1 MTLSMLRAA
10 YDFLNTKTLCVLD
23 AVEKSLLSLPKMFI
37 AVFAAVFIFIIL
49 TRLNYE
55 DGIISFIVYGSVLSV
70 WCAGVILYFGF
81 YTMALLF
88 RGSDVFKTFKY
99 TFLMLKDEWAGAFL
113 KTLSGFFIFCA
124 LYAAATILSIVAL
137 YFCFPSSIGEAFE
150 TARAIGPFVLFAGIK
165 LLLPAVLF
173 LAANAVFAVLAAAFL
188 NSYMTVLF
196 LNTELSQ
203 EANPAEDKIEL
214 APERAE
220 AEGGSHEFT
229 EFFNNVKA
237 VDITERLP
245 TDTNMPAIAPAGRAG
260 VLREFKREEVK
271 EESFLED
278 LSEAERKEDDILE
291 VLSELKKSSSKPK
304 KRDKNLPSSI
314 ISE

>member
-1 MTLSMLRAA
+1 
-10 YDFLNTKTLCVLD
+10 
-23 AVEKSLLSLPKMFI
+23 MFI
-37 AVFAAVFIFIIL
+37 AVFATIFIFIVL
-49 TRLNYE
+49 TRLDYK

-70 WCAGVILYFGF
+70 WCAGAILYFGF

-88 RGSDVFKTFKY
+88 RGSDIFKTFKY
-99 TFLMLKDEWAGAFL
+99 TFLMLKDKWAGAFF
-113 KTLSGFFIFCA
+113 KTLAGFLIFCA
-124 LYAAATILSIVAL
+124 LYVAAAIISIIAL
-137 YFCFPSSIGEAFE
+137 YFCFPSSIGEFFE

-165 LLLPAVLF
+165 FILPAVLF
-173 LAANAVFAVLAAAFL
+173 LAANAIFAVLATAFL

-220 AEGGSHEFT
+220 GGAHEFT

-245 TDTNMPAIAPAGRAG
+245 ADTTMPAIAPAGRAG
-260 VLREFKREEVK
+260 VLREFKREEETK
-271 EESFLED
+271 EESLIED
-278 LSEAERKEDDILE
+278 LSEVERKEDDILE
-291 VLSELKKSSSKPK
+291 VLSELKESPRKK